1 MEVLHM
7 SKTVEHLMSSHEVT
21 IACNETLLHAAQ
33 LMKQH
38 DVGFLPVMDGEQIIG
53 VITDRD
59 LVIRAIAEQK
69 DMLEEVQKVC
79 TEKIVHIEPEA
90 MLDEAAEK
98 MSRNQVRRLV
108 VSKNGKLHGIITL
121 ADLAREKQSDH
132 AAGHALS
139 GISQR

>member
-1 MEVLHM
+1 M

-38 DVGFLPVMDGEQIIG
+38 DVGFLPVMDGERIIG

-121 ADLAREKQSDH
+121 ADLAREKQSDN